1 MDTITQENILKFLD
15 KFTKGELK
23 RFRLREEIPAEPWV
37 SGTVKRI
44 VADTWN

>member
-1 MDTITQENILKFLD
+1 MDTITQENILEFLD

-23 RFRLREEIPAEPWV
+23 RFILSEEIPAEPWV

-44 VADTWN
+44 VTDTWN